1 VNVRAGTPLTHE
13 ARNTSITEWRWVPSA
28 WRLIRYHD
36 TAHLAP
42 V

>member
-1 VNVRAGTPLTHE
+1 VNVLAGTPLTHE

-28 WRLIRYHD
+28 WRLIHD
-36 TAHLAP
+36 TAHLSA